1 MTLYRRSALVLALL
15 SVATV
20 QIVPAGQYGFQ
31 RPAISCW
38 MAHCDP
44 QMSDQENSPAIPS
57 GNVTVTAWDTSPLG
71 SLRGLGVS
79 ANGNVIAASY
89 ADVPGVVVYNQD
101 GVRLWDS
108 GSLLNGRAHT
118 SVPVVSAD
126 GSVIAADNRHLI
138 FYNPDGSVFSQT
150 PTPGGLPASPV
161 ITDNGVVVL
170 ATRGGPVSAY
180 STSTGAILG
189 RLYLADESGEN
200 FYDTVNSPCT
210 IGNRVYIS
218 TALRNDPANTARL
231 YALDVTN
238 GASPLSVAWYY
249 TFGGGSG
256 ASPLCVS
263 NVNGYA
269 AAVFFDG
276 YHAAPG
282 NIGGPTVY
290 ALGDAGTSG
299 QIMWAVAAQGEI
311 PESMAYEDDPT
322 YGQSLWFFWS
332 EDPWLRE
339 LNLKTGTMTRS
350 IFTGRL
356 LGSLPSGSGW
366 VPASAMSMAG
376 EQMFLS
382 LVASPKGTG
391 GAYVVD
397 INTTDST
404 LQWNVLVTQDDSTD
418 AVHGQFPL
426 VTNSAQ
432 VPCVA
437 FTSYYSGLRLACS
450 SY

>member
-1 MTLYRRSALVLALL
+1 
-15 SVATV
+15 
-20 QIVPAGQYGFQ
+20 
-31 RPAISCW
+31 
-38 MAHCDP
+38 
-44 QMSDQENSPAIPS
+44 
-57 GNVTVTAWDTSPLG
+57 
-71 SLRGLGVS
+71 
-79 ANGNVIAASY
+79 
-89 ADVPGVVVYNQD
+89 
-101 GVRLWDS
+101 
-108 GSLLNGRAHT
+108 
-118 SVPVVSAD
+118 
-126 GSVIAADNRHLI
+126 
-138 FYNPDGSVFSQT
+138 
-150 PTPGGLPASPV
+150 
-161 ITDNGVVVL
+161 
-170 ATRGGPVSAY
+170 
-180 STSTGAILG
+180 
-189 RLYLADESGEN
+189 
-200 FYDTVNSPCT
+200 
-210 IGNRVYIS
+210 
-218 TALRNDPANTARL
+218 
-231 YALDVTN
+231 
-238 GASPLSVAWYY
+238 
-249 TFGGGSG
+249 
-256 ASPLCVS
+256 
-263 NVNGYA
+263 
-269 AAVFFDG
+269 
-276 YHAAPG
+276 
-282 NIGGPTVY
+282 
-290 ALGDAGTSG
+290 
-299 QIMWAVAAQGEI
+299 MWAVAAQGEI